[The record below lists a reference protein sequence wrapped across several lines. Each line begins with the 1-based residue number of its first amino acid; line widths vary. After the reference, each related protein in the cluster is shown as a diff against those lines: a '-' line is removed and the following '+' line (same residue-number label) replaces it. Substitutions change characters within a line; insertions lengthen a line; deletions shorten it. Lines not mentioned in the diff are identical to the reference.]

1 MAPTTPATASPAP
14 TDAVPATP
22 AAPVVADDG
31 PRACWQAGGF
41 TEPQTELLRAELRLL
56 GLPDAEWQFAEVRNA
71 GRWIVYMGRYDNA
84 EQASRKKAEL
94 RALNI
99 EFRDVGTQGLTPGL
113 ALGTFSSEDA
123 ARQAL
128 QQTERRGVRTARV
141 VQERAESVTFNVR
154 LPAISDTRRIA
165 IDNLGVAMSGKTLQR
180 CG

>member
-1 MAPTTPATASPAP
+1 
-14 TDAVPATP
+14 
-22 AAPVVADDG
+22 
-31 PRACWQAGGF
+31 
-41 TEPQTELLRAELRLL
+41 
-56 GLPDAEWQFAEVRNA
+56 
-71 GRWIVYMGRYDNA
+71 MGRYDNA